1 MDSTPMK
8 ARSPEFAPWPSIVEI
23 AAAVSARTNSA
34 SDRAEEAIRRIEAGN
49 PSLNA
54 IVLFDPADIR
64 RRAAEVDRRAK
75 AGEAMPLAGVPVAVK
90 DNIWVAGLRITLGSN
105 LFRDFV
111 APASAIAV
119 ERLEAAGA
127 VISGIANT
135 SEFACKGQT
144 TNLLHGATR
153 HPLDLSL
160 TPGGS
165 SGGPVAAVAG
175 GLVPLAIGT
184 DAGGSSRRPP
194 AHTGLVGFKPSFGA
208 IPNGPGFE
216 EPVPWISCICPIA
229 RTVADARLAFAA
241 LAGFDPR
248 DPHSFSLPAAR
259 GPAREPVVAF
269 TPKWGLDVPVDGE
282 VRRNMREVAAVL
294 RAAGLDLVDRDPAW
308 PEDMS
313 ENALMPLQHAG
324 LAAMYGAAWRQDP
337 SAIDPDLGAQIEAGL
352 KYSAVDT
359 ARAWLASDR
368 VARAAAAF
376 FVDSGVDFAIGP
388 TTPCCAWPIGLSA
401 PPTIDGV
408 PVGGRGHAVF
418 TPLFNH
424 AGQPAIS
431 IPCGVDSEGLPIGLQ
446 IVAPRYEDARLLEI
460 AARMEAILAR

>member
-1 MDSTPMK
+1 MMK
-8 ARSPEFAPWPSIVEI
+8 ARAVPFAPWPSIAQI
-23 AAAVSARTNSA
+23 AEAVSSGRSSA
-34 SDRAEEAIRRIEAGN
+34 ADQAEETIRRIEKGN

-54 IVLFDPADIR
+54 IVLFAPEDIR
-64 RRAAEVDRRAK
+64 RRAADVDLRVK
-75 AGEAMPLAGVPVAVK
+75 AGETLPLAGVPVTIK
-90 DNIWVAGLRITLGSN
+90 DNIWVKSLRITLGSN

-111 APASAIAV
+111 APQSAIAV
-119 ERLEAAGA
+119 ERLERAGA
-127 VISGIANT
+127 VISGISNT

-165 SGGPVAAVAG
+165 SGGPVSAVAG

-194 AHTGLVGFKPSFGA
+194 AHTGLVGFKPTFGA
-208 IPNGPGFE
+208 IPNAPGFE
-216 EPVPWISCICPIA
+216 EPVTWTSCVCPIA
-229 RTVADARLAFAA
+229 RTVAEVGMVFRI

-248 DPHSFSLPAAR
+248 DPHSLVLPAVRASD
-259 GPAREPVVAF
+259 REPTIAF
-269 TPKWGLDVPVDGE
+269 TPKWGLDVPVDRE
-282 VRRNMREVAAVL
+282 VRQNMLEVAATL
-294 RAAGLDLVDRDPAW
+294 RAAGLNIVDRDPVW
-308 PEDMS
+308 PKGMG

-324 LAAMYGAAWRQDP
+324 LAAMYGEAWRSDP
-337 SAIDPDLGAQIEAGL
+337 ALIDPDLGAQIEAGL
-352 KYSAVDT
+352 KYSGVET
-359 ARAWLASDR
+359 ARAWLASER
-368 VARAAAAF
+368 VAQAAAAF

-388 TTPCCAWPIGLSA
+388 TTPCCAWPIELSA
-401 PPTIDGV
+401 PPTIDGT

-431 IPCGVDSEGLPIGLQ
+431 ITCGVNAEGLPIGLQ
-446 IVAPRYEDARLLEI
+446 IVGPRFEDAGVLEI
-460 AARMEAILAR
+460 GALIEAILAR

>member
-1 MDSTPMK
+1 MK
-8 ARSPEFAPWPSIVEI
+8 SRSPSFTPWPSIAEI
-23 AAAVSARTNSA
+23 AQAVSTGRSTA
-34 SDRAEEAIRRIEAGN
+34 SEQAEEAIRRIEIAN

-64 RRAAEVDRRAK
+64 RRAAEVDRRVR
-75 AGEAMPLAGVPVAVK
+75 AGDVMPLAGVPVTIK
-90 DNIWVAGLRITLGSN
+90 DNIWVEGLRITLGSN
-105 LFRDFV
+105 LFKDFV

-119 ERLEAAGA
+119 ERLEQAGA
-127 VISGIANT
+127 VIAGISNT

-165 SGGPVAAVAG
+165 SGGPVSAVAG
-175 GLVPLAIGT
+175 GLLPLGLGT

-208 IPNGPGFE
+208 IPCGPGFE
-216 EPVPWISCICPIA
+216 EPVPWVSCICPIA
-229 RTVADARLAFAA
+229 RTVDEARLAFAV
-241 LAGFDPR
+241 LCGFDPR
-248 DPHSFSLPAAR
+248 DPHSFTAPAAPR
-259 GPAREPVVAF
+259 PDREPIIAF
-269 TPKWGLDVPVDGE
+269 TPKWGLDVPVDRE
-282 VRRNMREVAAVL
+282 VRQNMSEVAAVL
-294 RAAGLDLVDRDPAW
+294 RAAGLNVVDRDPAW
-308 PEDMS
+308 PEGMS

-324 LAAMYGAAWRQDP
+324 LAALYGAAWRENP
-337 SAIDPDLGAQIEAGL
+337 ALIDPDLGAQIEAGL
-352 KYSAVDT
+352 KYTGVDA

-368 VARAAAAF
+368 VALAAAAF
-376 FVDSGVDFAIGP
+376 FVGSGVDFAIGP

-401 PPTIDGV
+401 PPTIEGTQ
-408 PVGGRGHAVF
+408 VGGRGHAVF

-424 AGQPAIS
+424 ARQPAIS
-431 IPCGVDSEGLPIGLQ
+431 VPCGVNSEGLPIGLQ

-460 AARMEAILAR
+460 AAEIEAILAR

>member
-1 MDSTPMK
+1 MK
-8 ARSPEFAPWPSIVEI
+8 ARSPSFTPWPSIVEI
-23 AAAVSARTNSA
+23 ARAVSTGRSTA
-34 SDRAEEAIRRIEAGN
+34 SEQAEEAIRRIGIAN

-64 RRAAEVDRRAK
+64 RRAAEVDRRLA
-75 AGEAMPLAGVPVAVK
+75 AGEVMPLAGVPVTIK
-90 DNIWVAGLRITLGSN
+90 DNIWVEGLAITLGSN
-105 LFRDFV
+105 LFKDFV

-119 ERLEAAGA
+119 ERLEQAGA
-127 VISGIANT
+127 VISGISNT

-165 SGGPVAAVAG
+165 SGGPVSAVAG
-175 GLVPLAIGT
+175 GLLPLGIGT

-208 IPNGPGFE
+208 IPYGPGFE
-216 EPVPWISCICPIA
+216 EPVPWVSCICPIA
-229 RTVADARLAFAA
+229 RTVAEVRAAFAV
-241 LAGFDPR
+241 LSGFDPR
-248 DPHSFSLPAAR
+248 DPHSFTVPAAR
-259 GPAREPVVAF
+259 ARDREPIIAF
-269 TPKWGLDVPVDGE
+269 TPKWGLDVPVDSE
-282 VRRNMREVAAVL
+282 VRQTMRDVAAAL
-294 RAAGLDLVDRDPAW
+294 RAAGLNIVDRDPAW
-308 PEDMS
+308 PEGIS
-313 ENALMPLQHAG
+313 ENAVMPLQHAG
-324 LAAMYGAAWRQDP
+324 LAAQHGAAWRENP
-337 SAIDPDLGAQIEAGL
+337 ALIDPDLCAQIEAGL
-352 KYSAVDT
+352 KYTGVDT

>member
-1 MDSTPMK
+1 MR
-8 ARSPEFAPWPSIVEI
+8 ARSPSFTPWPSIVEI
-23 AAAVSARTNSA
+23 AQAVSTGRTTA
-34 SDRAEEAIRRIEAGN
+34 SEQTEEAIRRIEIGN

-64 RRAAEVDRRAK
+64 RRAAEVDRRVA
-75 AGEAMPLAGVPVAVK
+75 AGEVMPLAGVPVTIK
-90 DNIWVAGLRITLGSN
+90 DNIWVEGLRITLGSN
-105 LFRDFV
+105 LFKDFI
-111 APASAIAV
+111 APLSAIAV
-119 ERLEAAGA
+119 ERLEQAGA
-127 VISGIANT
+127 IISGISNT

-175 GLVPLAIGT
+175 GLLPLAIGT
-184 DAGGSSRRPP
+184 DAGGSSRRPA

-208 IPNGPGFE
+208 IPYGPGFE

-229 RTVADARLAFAA
+229 RTVAEARMVFAA
-241 LAGFDPR
+241 LSGFDPR
-248 DPHSFSLPAAR
+248 DPHSFAAPAAHR
-259 GPAREPVVAF
+259 PDREPIIAF
-269 TPKWGLDVPVDGE
+269 TPKWGLDVPVDGD
-282 VRRNMREVAAVL
+282 VRQNMRDVAAAL
-294 RAAGLDLVDRDPAW
+294 RAAGLNIVDRDPAW
-308 PEDMS
+308 PEGMG

-324 LAAMYGAAWRQDP
+324 LAAQHGAAWRKNP
-337 SAIDPDLGAQIEAGL
+337 ALIDPDLCAQIEAGL

-368 VARAAAAF
+368 VALAAAAF

-388 TTPCCAWPIGLSA
+388 TTPCCAWPIGLTA
-401 PPTIDGV
+401 PPTIDGI

-424 AGQPAIS
+424 ARQPAIS
-431 IPCGVDSEGLPIGLQ
+431 IPCGVDREGLPIGLQ
-446 IVAPRYEDARLLEI
+446 IVAPRYDDARLLEI
-460 AARMEAILAR
+460 AARIEAILAR